1 MKNAEIIIGLVLIMT
16 GILIGFFVE
25 PIVGTGVILIGA
37 MISAA
42 EGVNFFAGEE
52 S

>member
-1 MKNAEIIIGLVLIMT
+1 MKSAEIIIGLVLIMI

-25 PIVGTGVILIGA
+25 PIVGTGVILIGS
-37 MISAA
+37 MISASDA
-42 EGVNFFAGEE
+42 IDFFAGEE